1 MVLLAVKC
9 YNIFYMR
16 DFLPVSKED
25 LKRRGWSE
33 LDIILVTGDAYV
45 DHPSYGAALI
55 GRVLENAGFKVG
67 IIAQPDWQTLDD
79 FKRLGR
85 PKLFF
90 GVTAGNIDSMLAR
103 YTANKKIRNADDYS
117 PGGRALLR
125 PERASIIYTNKL
137 QQAFKGVPIVLGG
150 IEASMRRF
158 THYDYWSDKVRRSLL
173 LDSKADMLVYGM
185 GEKQILEIAYCLKDG
200 ADITGLDN
208 IRGTVITRR
217 SLDGFRDYVSISSFE
232 EIVQDKDVFNTA
244 FKTIYSESDP
254 ISGKAIVQK
263 CGDRFLVQYPPA
275 QPLTMEEMDEIYA
288 LPYMRNWH
296 PTYDKDGGVPGFE
309 TVRNS
314 ITSHRGCSG
323 GCSFCSLY
331 LHQGRIVQSR
341 SIESIVKEIAVI
353 AEDRRFRGTITD
365 IGGPTANMYMALC
378 PSWEKTGACRNKQC
392 LVPEKCKNLK
402 LGYEHSI
409 CLWNKL
415 KKIPRVK
422 HVFVGSGVRYD
433 LLIDHSSDRYLHE
446 LCASH
451 ISGQLKVAP
460 EHCINSVLELMNKP
474 QFEIYEKFIDRFQM
488 VNKRLG
494 KKQYLVNYFIAGHP
508 GARLEDA
515 FELAVY
521 LAKNHI
527 HPEQVQ
533 DYIPLPMTLSGSM
546 YYTEKNPLTGKHLY
560 VAKTQSERAMQ
571 RALLQYKNPQN
582 RKRILRALKILH
594 KESLKKL
601 FCG

>member
-1 MVLLAVKC
+1 
-9 YNIFYMR
+9 MR
-16 DFLPVSKED
+16 DFLPISKKD

-45 DHPSYGAALI
+45 DHPAYGAALI

-67 IIAQPDWQTLDD
+67 IIAQPDWRMLDD

-90 GVTAGNIDSMLAR
+90 GVTAGNIDSMLAK
-103 YTANKKIRNADDYS
+103 YTANKKIRNVDDYS

-137 QQAFKGVPIVLGG
+137 QEAFKGVPIVLGG
-150 IEASMRRF
+150 IEASMRRLA
-158 THYDYWSDKVRRSLL
+158 HYDYWSDKVRRSLL
-173 LDSKADMLVYGM
+173 LDSKADILVYGM
-185 GEKQILEIAYCLKDG
+185 GEKQILEIAHRLKDSAG
-200 ADITGLDN
+200 ITGIEN
-208 IRGTVITRR
+208 IRGTIIAQR
-217 SLDGFRDYVSISSFE
+217 SLDGLKNYVLIPSFE
-232 EIVQDKDVFNTA
+232 EIVQDKDAFNAA

-254 ISGKAIVQK
+254 ISGKAVAQK

-275 QPLTMEEMDEIYA
+275 QPLTTEEMDRIYA

-296 PTYDKDGGVPGFE
+296 PAYDKDGGVPGFE

-314 ITSHRGCSG
+314 ITSHRGCLG
-323 GCSFCSLY
+323 GCSFCSLH
-331 LHQGRIVQSR
+331 LHQGRIIQSR
-341 SIESIVKEIAVI
+341 SIESIAREIAAI
-353 AEDRRFRGTITD
+353 AEDRKFRGTITD

-378 PSWEKTGACRNKQC
+378 PSWEKTGACRNKRC
-392 LVPEKCKNLK
+392 LVPEKCKNLT
-402 LGYEHSI
+402 LGYKHSI
-409 CLWNKL
+409 RLWSEL

-433 LLIDHSSDRYLHE
+433 LLIDRYSDRYLHE
-446 LCASH
+446 LCVSH

-460 EHCINSVLELMNKP
+460 EHCTGSVLELMNKP
-474 QFEIYEKFIDRFQM
+474 AFAKYEKFIDRFET

-494 KKQYLVNYFIAGHP
+494 KKQYLVNYFISGHP

-515 FELAVY
+515 LKLAVY

-533 DYIPLPMTLSGSM
+533 DYIPLPMTISGSM
-546 YYTEKNPLTGKHLY
+546 YYTEKIRLP
-560 VAKTQSERAMQ
+560 V
-571 RALLQYKNPQN
+571 
-582 RKRILRALKILH
+582 KI
-594 KESLKKL
+594 
-601 FCG
+601 CM

>member
-1 MVLLAVKC
+1 MK
-9 YNIFYMR
+9 
-16 DFLPVSKED
+16 DFLPISKED
-25 LKRRGWSE
+25 LKKRGWNE

-55 GRVLENAGFKVG
+55 GRVLEDAGFKVG
-67 IIAQPDWQTLDD
+67 IIAQPDWRMLDD

-103 YTANKKIRNADDYS
+103 YTANKKIRNVDDYS

-125 PERASIIYTNKL
+125 PERASIIYANKL
-137 QQAFKGVPIVLGG
+137 QEAFKGVPIVLGG
-150 IEASMRRF
+150 IEASMRRL
-158 THYDYWSDKVRRSLL
+158 THYDYWSDRVRRSLL
-173 LDSKADMLVYGM
+173 MDSKADILVYGM
-185 GEKQILEIAYCLKDG
+185 GEKQILEIAYRLKDLAG
-200 ADITGLDN
+200 VTSLEN
-208 IRGTVITRR
+208 INGTVITRK
-217 SLDGFRDYVSISSFE
+217 SLDGLKDYVLVPSFE
-232 EIVQDKDVFNTA
+232 EIVQDKDAFNAA

-254 ISGKAIVQK
+254 ISGKAIAQK

-275 QPLTMEEMDEIYA
+275 PPLTTEEMDRIYA

-296 PTYDKDGGVPGFE
+296 PAYDKDGGVPGFE

-331 LHQGRIVQSR
+331 LHQGRIIQSR
-341 SIESIVKEIAVI
+341 SIKSVVSEIAAI
-353 AEDRRFRGTITD
+353 AEDKKFRGTLTD
-365 IGGPTANMYMALC
+365 IGGPTANMYMAMC
-378 PSWEKTGACRNKQC
+378 PSWKETGACRNKQC
-392 LVPEKCKNLK
+392 LVPEKCKNLT

-409 CLWNKL
+409 RLWKEL
-415 KKIPRVK
+415 KRMLRVK

-433 LLIDHSSDRYLHE
+433 LLIDRYSDGYLHE

-451 ISGQLKVAP
+451 VSGQLKAAP
-460 EHCINSVLELMNKP
+460 EHCTVSVLELMNKP
-474 QFEIYEKFIDRFQM
+474 AFAKYEKFIDRFET

-494 KKQYLVNYFIAGHP
+494 KKQYLVNYFISGHP

-515 FELAVY
+515 LELAVY

-533 DYIPLPMTLSGSM
+533 DYIPLPMTISGSM
-546 YYTEKNPLTGKHLY
+546 YYTGKNTLTGKNLY

-582 RKRILRALKILH
+582 RKHILRALKILH

-601 FCG
+601 FCV

>member
-1 MVLLAVKC
+1 MK
-9 YNIFYMR
+9 
-16 DFLPVSKED
+16 DFLPISKED
-25 LKRRGWSE
+25 LKKRGWNE

-55 GRVLENAGFKVG
+55 GRVLEDAGFKVG
-67 IIAQPDWQTLDD
+67 IIAQPDWRMLDD

-103 YTANKKIRNADDYS
+103 YTANKKIRNVDDYS

-125 PERASIIYTNKL
+125 PERASIIYANKL
-137 QQAFKGVPIVLGG
+137 QEAFKGVPIVLGG
-150 IEASMRRF
+150 IEASMRRL
-158 THYDYWSDKVRRSLL
+158 THYDYWSDRVRRSLL
-173 LDSKADMLVYGM
+173 MDSKADILVYGM
-185 GEKQILEIAYCLKDG
+185 GEKQILEIAHRLKNSSSV
-200 ADITGLDN
+200 TGLEN
-208 IRGTVITRR
+208 ISGTVITRK
-217 SLDGFRDYVSISSFE
+217 SLDGLKDYVLVPSFE
-232 EIVQDKDVFNTA
+232 EIVQDKDAFNAA

-254 ISGKAIVQK
+254 ISGKAIAQK

-275 QPLTMEEMDEIYA
+275 PPLTTEEMDRIYA

-296 PTYDKDGGVPGFE
+296 PVYDKDGGVPGFE

-323 GCSFCSLY
+323 GCNFCSLY
-331 LHQGRIVQSR
+331 LHQGRIIQSR
-341 SIESIVKEIAVI
+341 SIKSVAGEIAAI
-353 AEDRRFRGTITD
+353 AEDKKFRGTITD
-365 IGGPTANMYMALC
+365 IGGPTANMYMAMC
-378 PSWEKTGACRNKQC
+378 PSWKKTGACRNKQC
-392 LVPEKCKNLK
+392 LMPEKCKNLT

-409 CLWNKL
+409 RLWKEL
-415 KKIPRVK
+415 KRIPRVK

-433 LLIDHSSDRYLHE
+433 LLIDRYSDGYLHE

-451 ISGQLKVAP
+451 VSGQLKVAP
-460 EHCINSVLELMNKP
+460 EHCTVSVLELMNKP
-474 QFEIYEKFIDRFQM
+474 AFAKYKKFIDRFETI
-488 VNKRLG
+488 NKRLG
-494 KKQYLVNYFIAGHP
+494 KKQYLVNYFISGHP

-515 FELAVY
+515 LELAVY

-533 DYIPLPMTLSGSM
+533 DYIPLPMTISGSM
-546 YYTEKNPLTGKHLY
+546 YYTEKNPLTGKNLY
-560 VAKTQSERAMQ
+560 VAKTQSERTMQ

-582 RKRILRALKILH
+582 RKHILRALKILH
-594 KESLKKL
+594 KESLKRL

>member
-1 MVLLAVKC
+1 MDMK
-9 YNIFYMR
+9 

-25 LKRRGWSE
+25 LKKRGWNE

-67 IIAQPDWQTLDD
+67 IIAQPNWRTLDD

-90 GVTAGNIDSMLAR
+90 GVTAGNIDSMLAK
-103 YTANKKIRNADDYS
+103 YTANKKIRNVDDYS
-117 PGGRALLR
+117 PGGRAFLR
-125 PERASIIYTNKL
+125 PERTSIVYANKL
-137 QQAFKGVPIVLGG
+137 QEAFKGVPIVLGG
-150 IEASMRRF
+150 IEASMRRLA
-158 THYDYWSDKVRRSLL
+158 HYDYWSDKVRRSLL
-173 LDSKADMLVYGM
+173 LDSKADILVYGM
-185 GEKQILEIAYCLKDG
+185 GEKQILEIAHRLKDSAG
-200 ADITGLDN
+200 VIGLEN
-208 IRGTVITRR
+208 ISGTVIIRK
-217 SLDGFRDYVSISSFE
+217 SLDGLKDYVLVPSFE
-232 EIVQDKDVFNTA
+232 EIVQDKDAFNTA

-254 ISGKAIVQK
+254 ISGKALAQK
-263 CGDRFLVQYPPA
+263 CGGRFLVQYPPA
-275 QPLTMEEMDEIYA
+275 QPLTTEEIDRIYA

-296 PTYDKDGGVPGFE
+296 PVYDKDGGVPGFE

-314 ITSHRGCSG
+314 ITSHRGCLG
-323 GCSFCSLY
+323 GCSFCSLH
-331 LHQGRIVQSR
+331 LHQGRIIQSR
-341 SIESIVKEIAVI
+341 SIQSIAREIAAI
-353 AEDRRFRGTITD
+353 AEDRKFRGTITD
-365 IGGPTANMYMALC
+365 IGGPTANMYMARCL
-378 PSWEKTGACRNKQC
+378 SWGKTGACRNKRC
-392 LVPEKCKNLK
+392 LVPEKCKNLT
-402 LGYEHSI
+402 LGYKHSI
-409 CLWNKL
+409 RLWSEL

-433 LLIDHSSDRYLHE
+433 LLIDRSSDEYLHE

-451 ISGQLKVAP
+451 VSGQLKVAP
-460 EHCINSVLELMNKP
+460 EHCTVSVLELMGKP
-474 QFEIYEKFIDRFQM
+474 VFAKYEKFINRFET

-494 KKQYLVNYFIAGHP
+494 KKQYLVNYFIASHP
-508 GARLEDA
+508 GAHLEDA
-515 FELAVY
+515 LELAVY

-560 VAKTQSERAMQ
+560 VAKTHSERAMQ

-582 RKRILRALKILH
+582 KKHILRALKILR
-594 KESLKKL
+594 KENLKKL
-601 FCG
+601 FCR

>member
-1 MVLLAVKC
+1 
-9 YNIFYMR
+9 MR
-16 DFLPVSKED
+16 DFLPISKKD
-25 LKRRGWSE
+25 VKRRGWSE

-55 GRVLENAGFKVG
+55 GRVLEKAGFRVG
-67 IIAQPDWQTLDD
+67 IIAQPDWRNLDD

-90 GVTAGNIDSMLAR
+90 GVTAGNIDSMLAK
-103 YTANKKIRNADDYS
+103 YTANKKIRNVDDYS
-117 PGGRALLR
+117 PGGQALLR
-125 PERASIIYTNKL
+125 PERTSIVYANKL
-137 QQAFKGVPIVLGG
+137 QEAFKGVPIVLGG
-150 IEASMRRF
+150 IGASMRRLA
-158 THYDYWSDKVRRSLL
+158 HYDYWSDKVRRSLL
-173 LDSKADMLVYGM
+173 LDSKADILVYGM
-185 GEKQILEIAYCLKDG
+185 GEKQILEISHRLKDSAG
-200 ADITGLDN
+200 MADLEN
-208 IRGTVITRR
+208 INGTVITRK
-217 SLDGFRDYVSISSFE
+217 SLDGLKNYVLISSFE
-232 EIVQDKDVFNTA
+232 EIVQDKDAFNAA
-244 FKTIYSESDP
+244 FKIIYSESDP
-254 ISGKAIVQK
+254 ISGRAVAQK

-275 QPLTMEEMDEIYA
+275 QPHTTKEMDRIYA

-341 SIESIVKEIAVI
+341 SIESIVREIAAI
-353 AEDRRFRGTITD
+353 AEDRKFRGTITD

-378 PSWEKTGACRNKQC
+378 PSWKKTGACRMKRC
-392 LVPEKCKNLK
+392 LLPEKCKNLA
-402 LGYEHSI
+402 LGYNHSI
-409 CLWNKL
+409 RLWNEL

-433 LLIDHSSDRYLHE
+433 LLVDHYSDRYLHE
-446 LCASH
+446 LCLSH

-460 EHCINSVLELMNKP
+460 EHCIGSVLELMNKS
-474 QFEIYEKFIDRFQM
+474 QFKIYENFIDRFKT

-494 KKQYLVNYFIAGHP
+494 KKQYLVNYFIASHP
-508 GARLEDA
+508 GTRLEDA
-515 FELAVY
+515 LELAVY

-527 HPEQVQ
+527 HPEQIQ
-533 DYIPLPMTLSGSM
+533 DYIPLPMTLSASM
-546 YYTEKNPLTGKHLY
+546 YYTEKNPLTGKNVY
-560 VAKTQSERAMQ
+560 VAKTRSERAMQ

-582 RKRILRALKILH
+582 RKYILRALKILN
-594 KESLKKL
+594 KESLKFFL
-601 FCG
+601 RLN

>member
-1 MVLLAVKC
+1 MK
-9 YNIFYMR
+9 
-16 DFLPVSKED
+16 DFLPISKED
-25 LKRRGWSE
+25 LKKRGWNE

-45 DHPSYGAALI
+45 DHSSYGAALI
-55 GRVLENAGFKVG
+55 GRVLESAGFKVG
-67 IIAQPDWQTLDD
+67 IIAQPDWRMLDD

-90 GVTAGNIDSMLAR
+90 GVTAGNIDSMLAK
-103 YTANKKIRNADDYS
+103 YTANKKIRNVDDYS
-117 PGGRALLR
+117 PGGRVLLR

-137 QQAFKGVPIVLGG
+137 REAFKGVPVVLGG
-150 IEASMRRF
+150 IEASMRRL

-173 LDSKADMLVYGM
+173 LDSKADILVYGM
-185 GEKQILEIAYCLKDG
+185 GEKQILEIAHRLKDSAG
-200 ADITGLDN
+200 ITGIEN
-208 IRGTVITRR
+208 IRGTIIAQR
-217 SLDGFRDYVSISSFE
+217 SLDGLKNYVLIPSFE
-232 EIVQDKDVFNTA
+232 EIVQDKDAFNAA

-254 ISGKAIVQK
+254 ISGKAVAQK

-275 QPLTMEEMDEIYA
+275 QPLTTEEMDRIYA

-296 PTYDKDGGVPGFE
+296 PAYDKDGGIPGFE

-314 ITSHRGCSG
+314 ITSHRGCLG

-331 LHQGRIVQSR
+331 LHQGRIIQSR
-341 SIESIVKEIAVI
+341 SIESITREIAAI
-353 AEDRRFRGTITD
+353 AEDRKFRGTITD
-365 IGGPTANMYMALC
+365 IGGPTANMYTALC
-378 PSWEKTGACRNKQC
+378 PSWEKTGACRTKQC
-392 LVPEKCKNLK
+392 LVPEKCENLT

-409 CLWNKL
+409 RLWKKL
-415 KKIPRVK
+415 KRIPRVK

-433 LLIDHSSDRYLHE
+433 LLIDRSSDGYLHE

-451 ISGQLKVAP
+451 VSGQLKVAP
-460 EHCINSVLELMNKP
+460 EHCTVSVLELMNKP
-474 QFEIYEKFIDRFQM
+474 AFAKYEKFIDRFET

-515 FELAVY
+515 LELAVY

-546 YYTEKNPLTGKHLY
+546 YYTEKNPLTGKNLY

-582 RKRILRALKILH
+582 RKHILRALKILH

>member
-1 MVLLAVKC
+1 M
-9 YNIFYMR
+9 Y
-16 DFLPVSKED
+16 S
-25 LKRRGWSE
+25 
-33 LDIILVTGDAYV
+33 
-45 DHPSYGAALI
+45 
-55 GRVLENAGFKVG
+55 
-67 IIAQPDWQTLDD
+67 
-79 FKRLGR
+79 
-85 PKLFF
+85 
-90 GVTAGNIDSMLAR
+90 AGNIDSMLAK
-103 YTANKKIRNADDYS
+103 YTANKKIRNVDDYS
-117 PGGRALLR
+117 PGGRVLLR

-137 QQAFKGVPIVLGG
+137 QEAFKGVPVVLGG
-150 IEASMRRF
+150 IEASMRRL

-173 LDSKADMLVYGM
+173 MDSKADILVYGM
-185 GEKQILEIAYCLKDG
+185 GEKQILEIAHRLKDSSS
-200 ADITGLDN
+200 ITGLEN
-208 IRGTVITRR
+208 IRGTIIAQR
-217 SLDGFRDYVSISSFE
+217 SLAGLKNYVLIPSLE
-232 EIVQDKDVFNTA
+232 EIIQDKDAFNAA

-254 ISGKAIVQK
+254 ISGKAVAQK

-275 QPLTMEEMDEIYA
+275 QPITTEEMDRIYA

-296 PTYDKDGGVPGFE
+296 PAYDKDGGVPGFE

-314 ITSHRGCSG
+314 ITSHRGCLG
-323 GCSFCSLY
+323 GCSFCSLH
-331 LHQGRIVQSR
+331 LHQGRIIQSR
-341 SIESIVKEIAVI
+341 SIESIAREIAAI
-353 AEDRRFRGTITD
+353 AEDRKFRGTITD

-378 PSWEKTGACRNKQC
+378 PSWEKTGACRNKRC
-392 LVPEKCKNLK
+392 LVPEKCKNLT
-402 LGYEHSI
+402 LGYKHSI
-409 CLWNKL
+409 RLWSEL

-433 LLIDHSSDRYLHE
+433 LLIDRYSDRYLHE
-446 LCASH
+446 LCVSH

-460 EHCINSVLELMNKP
+460 EHCTGSVLELMNKP
-474 QFEIYEKFIDRFQM
+474 QFKIYEKFIDRFET

-508 GARLEDA
+508 GTHLEDA
-515 FELAVY
+515 LELAVY

-546 YYTEKNPLTGKHLY
+546 YYTEKNPFTDKNLY

-582 RKRILRALKILH
+582 RKHILRALKILH

-601 FCG
+601 FCV

>member
-1 MVLLAVKC
+1 MVFNVSLG
-9 YNIFYMR
+9 YNSLMK
-16 DFLPVSKED
+16 DFLPISKED
-25 LKRRGWSE
+25 LKKRGWNE

-55 GRVLENAGFKVG
+55 GRVLENAAFKVG
-67 IIAQPDWQTLDD
+67 IIAQPDWRMLDD

-103 YTANKKIRNADDYS
+103 YTANKKIRNVDDYS

-125 PERASIIYTNKL
+125 PERASIIYANKL
-137 QQAFKGVPIVLGG
+137 QEAFKGVPIVLGG
-150 IEASMRRF
+150 IEASMRRL
-158 THYDYWSDKVRRSLL
+158 THYDYWSDRVRRSLL
-173 LDSKADMLVYGM
+173 MDSKADILVYGM
-185 GEKQILEIAYCLKDG
+185 SEKQILEIAYRLKDSAG
-200 ADITGLDN
+200 VTGLEN
-208 IRGTVITRR
+208 ISGTVITRK
-217 SLDGFRDYVSISSFE
+217 SLDGLKDYVLVPSFE
-232 EIVQDKDVFNTA
+232 EIVQDKDAFNAA

-254 ISGKAIVQK
+254 ISGKAIAQK

-275 QPLTMEEMDEIYA
+275 PPLTTEEIDRIYA

-296 PTYDKDGGVPGFE
+296 PAYDKDGGVPGFE

-331 LHQGRIVQSR
+331 LHQGRIIQSR
-341 SIESIVKEIAVI
+341 SIKSVAREIAAI
-353 AEDRRFRGTITD
+353 TEDKKFRGTITD
-365 IGGPTANMYMALC
+365 IGGPTANMYMAMC
-378 PSWEKTGACRNKQC
+378 PSWKKTGACRNKRC
-392 LVPEKCKNLK
+392 LVPEKCKNLT

-409 CLWNKL
+409 RLWKEL
-415 KKIPRVK
+415 KRIPGVK

-433 LLIDHSSDRYLHE
+433 LLIDRYSDGYLHE

-451 ISGQLKVAP
+451 VSGQLKVAP
-460 EHCINSVLELMNKP
+460 EHCTVSVLELMNKP
-474 QFEIYEKFIDRFQM
+474 AFAKYEKFIDRFETI
-488 VNKRLG
+488 NKRLG
-494 KKQYLVNYFIAGHP
+494 KKQYLVNYFISGHP

-515 FELAVY
+515 LELAAY

-533 DYIPLPMTLSGSM
+533 DYIPLPMTISGSM
-546 YYTEKNPLTGKHLY
+546 YYTEKNPLTGKNLY

-582 RKRILRALKILH
+582 RKHILRALKILH

>member
-1 MVLLAVKC
+1 MK
-9 YNIFYMR
+9 
-16 DFLPVSKED
+16 DFLPISKED
-25 LKRRGWSE
+25 LKKRGWSE

-55 GRVLENAGFKVG
+55 GRVLEDAGFKVG
-67 IIAQPDWQTLDD
+67 IIAQPDWRMLDD

-103 YTANKKIRNADDYS
+103 YTANKKIRNVDDYS

-125 PERASIIYTNKL
+125 PERASIIYANKL
-137 QQAFKGVPIVLGG
+137 QEAFKGVPIILGG
-150 IEASMRRF
+150 IEASMRRLA
-158 THYDYWSDKVRRSLL
+158 HYDYWSDRVRRSLL
-173 LDSKADMLVYGM
+173 MDSKADILVYGM
-185 GEKQILEIAYCLKDG
+185 GEKQILEIAYRLKDS
-200 ADITGLDN
+200 ASVTSLEN
-208 IRGTVITRR
+208 ISGTVITRK
-217 SLDGFRDYVSISSFE
+217 SLDGLKDYVLVPSFE
-232 EIVQDKDVFNTA
+232 KIVQDKDVFNAA
-244 FKTIYSESDP
+244 FKAIYSESDP
-254 ISGKAIVQK
+254 ISGKVIAQK

-275 QPLTMEEMDEIYA
+275 SPLTTEEMDRIHT

-296 PTYDKDGGVPGFE
+296 PVYDKDGGVPGFE

-314 ITSHRGCSG
+314 VTSHRGCSG

-331 LHQGRIVQSR
+331 LHQGRIIQSR
-341 SIESIVKEIAVI
+341 SIKSVVREISAI
-353 AEDRRFRGTITD
+353 AEDKKFKGTITD
-365 IGGPTANMYMALC
+365 IGGPTANMYMAMC
-378 PSWEKTGACRNKQC
+378 PSWKETGACRNKRC
-392 LVPEKCKNLK
+392 LVPEKCKNLT

-409 CLWNKL
+409 RLWKEL
-415 KKIPRVK
+415 RRVPRVK

-433 LLIDHSSDRYLHE
+433 LLIDRYSDGYLHE

-451 ISGQLKVAP
+451 VSGQLKVAP
-460 EHCINSVLELMNKP
+460 EHCIVSVLELMNKP
-474 QFEIYEKFIDRFQM
+474 AFAKYEKFIDRFET

-494 KKQYLVNYFIAGHP
+494 KRQYLVNYFISGHP

-515 FELAVY
+515 LKLAVY

-533 DYIPLPMTLSGSM
+533 DYIPLPMTISGSM
-546 YYTEKNPLTGKHLY
+546 YYTEKNPLTGKNMY

-582 RKRILRALKILH
+582 RKHILRALKILH

>member
-1 MVLLAVKC
+1 
-9 YNIFYMR
+9 MR
-16 DFLPVSKED
+16 DFLPISKKD

-45 DHPSYGAALI
+45 DHPAYGAALI

-67 IIAQPDWQTLDD
+67 IIAQPDWRMLDD

-90 GVTAGNIDSMLAR
+90 GVTAGNIDSMLAK
-103 YTANKKIRNADDYS
+103 YTANKKIRNVDDYS
-117 PGGRALLR
+117 PGGRVLLR

-137 QQAFKGVPIVLGG
+137 REAFKGVPVVLGG
-150 IEASMRRF
+150 IEASMRRL

-173 LDSKADMLVYGM
+173 LDSKADILVYGM
-185 GEKQILEIAYCLKDG
+185 GEKQILEIAHRLKDS
-200 ADITGLDN
+200 TGIAGLEN
-208 IRGTVITRR
+208 IRGTTIAQR
-217 SLDGFRDYVSISSFE
+217 SLDGLKNYVLIPSFE
-232 EIVQDKDVFNTA
+232 EIVQDKDAFNAA
-244 FKTIYSESDP
+244 FKTIYSESDT
-254 ISGKAIVQK
+254 ISGKALAQK

-275 QPLTMEEMDEIYA
+275 QPLTTEEMDRIYA

-296 PTYDKDGGVPGFE
+296 PVYDKDGGVPGFE

-314 ITSHRGCSG
+314 ITSHRGCLG
-323 GCSFCSLY
+323 GCSFCSLH
-331 LHQGRIVQSR
+331 LHQGRIIQSR
-341 SIESIVKEIAVI
+341 SIESIAREIAAI
-353 AEDRRFRGTITD
+353 AEDRKFRGTITD

-378 PSWEKTGACRNKQC
+378 PSWEKTGACRNKRC
-392 LVPEKCKNLK
+392 LVPEKCKNLT
-402 LGYEHSI
+402 LGYKHSI
-409 CLWNKL
+409 RLWSEL

-433 LLIDHSSDRYLHE
+433 LLIDSYSDRYLHE
-446 LCASH
+446 LCISH
-451 ISGQLKVAP
+451 VSGQLKVAP
-460 EHCINSVLELMNKP
+460 EHCTGSVLELMNKP
-474 QFEIYEKFIDRFQM
+474 AFAKYEKFIDRFET

-494 KKQYLVNYFIAGHP
+494 KKQYLVNYFISGHP

-515 FELAVY
+515 LKLAVY

-533 DYIPLPMTLSGSM
+533 DYIPLPMTISSSM
-546 YYTEKNPLTGKHLY
+546 YYTEKNPLTGKNLY

-582 RKRILRALKILH
+582 RKHILRALKILH
-594 KESLKKL
+594 KESLKNL

>member
-1 MVLLAVKC
+1 
-9 YNIFYMR
+9 MR
-16 DFLPVSKED
+16 DFLPISKKD
-25 LKRRGWSE
+25 VKRRGWSE

-67 IIAQPDWQTLDD
+67 IIAQPDWRVPDD

-90 GVTAGNIDSMLAR
+90 GVTAGNIDSMLAK
-103 YTANKKIRNADDYS
+103 YTANKKIRNVDDYS

-125 PERASIIYTNKL
+125 PERASIVYANKL
-137 QQAFKGVPIVLGG
+137 QEAFKGVPIVLGG
-150 IEASMRRF
+150 IEASMRRLA
-158 THYDYWSDKVRRSLL
+158 HYDYWSDKVRRSLL
-173 LDSKADMLVYGM
+173 LDSKADILVYGM
-185 GEKQILEIAYCLKDG
+185 GEKQILEIAHRLKDSAG
-200 ADITGLDN
+200 MTDLEN
-208 IRGTVITRR
+208 INGTVITRK
-217 SLDGFRDYVSISSFE
+217 SLDGLKNYVLISSFE
-232 EIVQDKDVFNTA
+232 EIVQDKDAFNTA
-244 FKTIYSESDP
+244 FKIIYSESDP
-254 ISGKAIVQK
+254 ISGRAVAQK

-275 QPLTMEEMDEIYA
+275 QPLTTEEMDRIYA

-296 PTYDKDGGVPGFE
+296 PAYDKDGSVPGFE

-314 ITSHRGCSG
+314 ITSHRGCLG
-323 GCSFCSLY
+323 GCSFCSLH
-331 LHQGRIVQSR
+331 LHQGRIIQSR
-341 SIESIVKEIAVI
+341 SIESIAREIAAI
-353 AEDRRFRGTITD
+353 AEDKKFRGTITD

-378 PSWEKTGACRNKQC
+378 PSWKKTGACRTKRC
-392 LVPEKCKNLK
+392 LLPEKCKNLA
-402 LGYEHSI
+402 LGYNHSI
-409 CLWNKL
+409 RLWNEL

-433 LLIDHSSDRYLHE
+433 LLVDHYSDRYLHE
-446 LCASH
+446 LCISH

-460 EHCINSVLELMNKP
+460 EHCIGSVLELMNKP
-474 QFEIYEKFIDRFQM
+474 QFKIYENFIDRFKT

-515 FELAVY
+515 LELAVY

-527 HPEQVQ
+527 HPEQIQ
-533 DYIPLPMTLSGSM
+533 DYIPLPMTLSASM
-546 YYTEKNPLTGKHLY
+546 YYTEKNPLTGKNLY

-582 RKRILRALKILH
+582 RKQILRALKILH

>member
-1 MVLLAVKC
+1 MK
-9 YNIFYMR
+9 
-16 DFLPVSKED
+16 DFLPISKED
-25 LKRRGWSE
+25 LKKRGWSE

-55 GRVLENAGFKVG
+55 GRVLEDAGFKVG
-67 IIAQPDWQTLDD
+67 IIAQPDWRMLDD

-103 YTANKKIRNADDYS
+103 YTANKKIRNVDDYS

-125 PERASIIYTNKL
+125 PERASIVYANKL
-137 QQAFKGVPIVLGG
+137 QEAFKGVPIILGG
-150 IEASMRRF
+150 IEASMRRLA
-158 THYDYWSDKVRRSLL
+158 HYDYWSDRVRRSLL
-173 LDSKADMLVYGM
+173 MDSKADILVYGM
-185 GEKQILEIAYCLKDG
+185 GEKQILEIAYRLKDS
-200 ADITGLDN
+200 ASVTGLEN
-208 IRGTVITRR
+208 ISGTVITRK
-217 SLDGFRDYVSISSFE
+217 SLDGLKDYVLVPSFE
-232 EIVQDKDVFNTA
+232 KIVQDKDVFNAA
-244 FKTIYSESDP
+244 FKAIYSESDP
-254 ISGKAIVQK
+254 ISGKAIAQK

-275 QPLTMEEMDEIYA
+275 PPLTTEEMDRIYT

-296 PTYDKDGGVPGFE
+296 PVYDKDGGVPGFE

-314 ITSHRGCSG
+314 VTSHRGCSG

-331 LHQGRIVQSR
+331 LHQGRIIQSR
-341 SIESIVKEIAVI
+341 SIKSVVREISAI
-353 AEDRRFRGTITD
+353 AEDKKFRGTITD
-365 IGGPTANMYMALC
+365 IGGPTANMYMAMC
-378 PSWEKTGACRNKQC
+378 PSWKETGACRNKRC
-392 LVPEKCKNLK
+392 LVPEKCKNLT

-409 CLWNKL
+409 RLWKEL
-415 KKIPRVK
+415 RRVPRVK

-433 LLIDHSSDRYLHE
+433 LLIDRYSDGYLHE

-451 ISGQLKVAP
+451 VSGQLKVAP
-460 EHCINSVLELMNKP
+460 EHCIVSVLELMNKP
-474 QFEIYEKFIDRFQM
+474 AFAKYEKFIDRFET

-494 KKQYLVNYFIAGHP
+494 KRQYLVNYFISGHP

-515 FELAVY
+515 LKLAVY

-533 DYIPLPMTLSGSM
+533 DYIPLPMTISGSM
-546 YYTEKNPLTGKHLY
+546 YYTEKNPLTGKNMY

-582 RKRILRALKILH
+582 RKHILRALKILH

>member
-1 MVLLAVKC
+1 
-9 YNIFYMR
+9 MR
-16 DFLPVSKED
+16 DFLPISKKD

-45 DHPSYGAALI
+45 DHPAYGAALI

-67 IIAQPDWQTLDD
+67 IIAQPDWRMLDD

-90 GVTAGNIDSMLAR
+90 GVTAGNIDSMLAK
-103 YTANKKIRNADDYS
+103 YTANKKIRNVDDYS

-137 QQAFKGVPIVLGG
+137 QEAFKGVPIVLGG
-150 IEASMRRF
+150 IEASMRRLA
-158 THYDYWSDKVRRSLL
+158 HYDYWSDKVRRSLL
-173 LDSKADMLVYGM
+173 LDSKADILVYGM
-185 GEKQILEIAYCLKDG
+185 GEKQILEIAHRLKDSAG
-200 ADITGLDN
+200 ITGIEN
-208 IRGTVITRR
+208 IRGTIIAQR
-217 SLDGFRDYVSISSFE
+217 SLDGLKNYVLIPSFE
-232 EIVQDKDVFNTA
+232 EIVQDKDAFNAA

-254 ISGKAIVQK
+254 ISGKAVAQK

-275 QPLTMEEMDEIYA
+275 QPLTTEEMDRIYA

-296 PTYDKDGGVPGFE
+296 PAYDKDGGVPGFE

-314 ITSHRGCSG
+314 ITSHRGCLG
-323 GCSFCSLY
+323 GCSFCSLH
-331 LHQGRIVQSR
+331 LHQGRIIQSR
-341 SIESIVKEIAVI
+341 SIESIAREIAAI
-353 AEDRRFRGTITD
+353 AEDRKFRGTITD

-378 PSWEKTGACRNKQC
+378 PSWEKTGACRNKRC
-392 LVPEKCKNLK
+392 LVPEKCKNLT
-402 LGYEHSI
+402 LGYKHSI
-409 CLWNKL
+409 RLWSEL

-433 LLIDHSSDRYLHE
+433 LLIDRYSDRYLHE
-446 LCASH
+446 LCVSH

-460 EHCINSVLELMNKP
+460 EHCTGSVLELMNKP
-474 QFEIYEKFIDRFQM
+474 AFAKYEKFIDRFET

-494 KKQYLVNYFIAGHP
+494 KKQYLVNYFISGHP

-533 DYIPLPMTLSGSM
+533 DYIPLPMTISGSM
-546 YYTEKNPLTGKHLY
+546 YYTEKIRLP
-560 VAKTQSERAMQ
+560 V
-571 RALLQYKNPQN
+571 
-582 RKRILRALKILH
+582 KI
-594 KESLKKL
+594 
-601 FCG
+601 CM

>member
-1 MVLLAVKC
+1 MK
-9 YNIFYMR
+9 
-16 DFLPVSKED
+16 DFLPISKED
-25 LKRRGWSE
+25 LKKRGWNE

-45 DHPSYGAALI
+45 DHPSYGAVLI
-55 GRVLENAGFKVG
+55 GRMLEKAAFKVG
-67 IIAQPDWQTLDD
+67 IIAQPDWRILDD
-79 FKRLGR
+79 FKKLGR

-103 YTANKKIRNADDYS
+103 YTANKKIRNTDDYS
-117 PGGRALLR
+117 PGGRPLLR
-125 PERASIIYTNKL
+125 PERASIVYANKL
-137 QQAFKGVPIVLGG
+137 QEAFKGVPIVLGG
-150 IEASMRRF
+150 IEASMRRLA
-158 THYDYWSDKVRRSLL
+158 HYDYWSDKVRRSLL
-173 LDSKADMLVYGM
+173 VDSKADILVYGM
-185 GEKQILEIAYCLKDG
+185 GEKQILEIACRLKDS
-200 ADITGLDN
+200 ADLTRLEN
-208 IRGTVITRR
+208 ISGTVIARK
-217 SLDGFRDYVSISSFE
+217 SLDGIKNYVLVPSFE
-232 EIVQDKDVFNTA
+232 EIAQDKDAFNVA
-244 FKTIYSESDP
+244 FEAIYSESDP
-254 ISGKAIVQK
+254 ISGKTIAQK

-275 QPLTMEEMDEIYA
+275 APLTTEEMDGIYA

-296 PTYDKDGGVPGFE
+296 PVYNKDGGVPGFE

-331 LHQGRIVQSR
+331 LHQGRIIQSR
-341 SIESIVKEIAVI
+341 SIKSVAEEIAAI
-353 AEDRRFRGTITD
+353 AEDKKFRGTITD
-365 IGGPTANMYMALC
+365 IGGPTANMYMAVC
-378 PSWEKTGACRNKQC
+378 PSWKKTGACRNRRC
-392 LVPEKCKNLK
+392 LVPEKCKNLT

-409 CLWNKL
+409 RLWKEL

-433 LLIDHSSDRYLHE
+433 LLIDRYSDGYLHE
-446 LCASH
+446 LCAAH
-451 ISGQLKVAP
+451 VSGQLKVAP
-460 EHCINSVLELMNKP
+460 EHCTASVLELMNKP
-474 QFEIYEKFIDRFQM
+474 AFTKYEKFIDRFET

-494 KKQYLVNYFIAGHP
+494 KKQYLVNYFISGHP

-515 FELAVY
+515 LELAVY

-533 DYIPLPMTLSGSM
+533 DYIPLPMTISGAM
-546 YYTEKNPLTGKHLY
+546 YYTGKNPLTGKTLY

-582 RKRILRALKILH
+582 RKYILRALKILR

-601 FCG
+601 FRGNKPLQRPKFACL